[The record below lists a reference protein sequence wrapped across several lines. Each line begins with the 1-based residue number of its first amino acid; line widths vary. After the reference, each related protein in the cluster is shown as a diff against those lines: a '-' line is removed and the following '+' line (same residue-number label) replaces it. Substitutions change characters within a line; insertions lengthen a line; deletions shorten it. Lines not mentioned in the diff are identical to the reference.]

1 MTTEAESRQFEFK
14 QAIIELLWND
24 DTPQAAAGI
33 GALCTSDEEREH
45 ALWMAVA
52 MQRAA
57 AVNAL
62 LQAGI
67 SAPAREAALS
77 LLCGGLARAGARQS
91 SMHVTEWGSWN
102 VSTIDTAVKVGTS
115 PFWFEAE
122 KLMSIYLEQG
132 RIKGDW
138 LVMLPAL
145 REGVAPASLERFI
158 QTLNQASS
166 REIHVA
172 EVLLRAE
179 IDRQVPPGGMGLPQ
193 PAQGKV

>member
-77 LLCGGLARAGARQS
+77 LLCGGLARAGVRKTSTLFTQHGAL
-91 SMHVTEWGSWN
+91 N
-102 VSTIDTAVKVGTS
+102 VSTIDTPVRVGTS
-115 PFWFEAE
+115 RFWFEAE

-145 REGVAPASLERFI
+145 REGVEPASLERFI

-172 EVLLRAE
+172 EALLRAE
-179 IDRQVPPGGMGLPQ
+179 IDRHGPQDVTGMPQ